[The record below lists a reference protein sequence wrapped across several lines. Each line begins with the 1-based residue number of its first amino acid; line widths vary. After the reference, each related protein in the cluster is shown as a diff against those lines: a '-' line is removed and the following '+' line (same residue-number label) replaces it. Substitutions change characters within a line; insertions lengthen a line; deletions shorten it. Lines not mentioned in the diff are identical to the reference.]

1 MKSYSYDVHIIEN
14 IGPLRWLTGKA
25 LATKPDYLSLIS
37 GTSMMEG
44 EI

>member
-1 MKSYSYDVHIIEN
+1 MLNRSVNRRADEVAWQVKE
-14 IGPLRWLTGKA
+14 